1 MQSDRY
7 RPPQRYRIRRHFA
20 VPGQNL
26 YPSLRRTPH
35 RRAKGW
41 MGPVI
46 GGPKGDALHLDHQK
60 ERRLITLLQTGAQ
73 LFHMLDWT
81 THRQFGR

>member
-1 MQSDRY
+1 
-7 RPPQRYRIRRHFA
+7 
-20 VPGQNL
+20 
-26 YPSLRRTPH
+26 
-35 RRAKGW
+35 

-73 LFHMLDWT
+73 LFHMPVSYTHLDVYKRQATGWVQT
-81 THRQFGR
+81 TM